1 MDFEKKSLPEL
12 RQMQSNYERLKKTD
26 SADYRTLL
34 ATIDRRG
41 VNGLDLARTVDF
53 LRHAAAERRYVSY
66 KDIAAASGV
75 VWDNAVR
82 LRMTAHLDDATRQ
95 VARDGGPLISSIV
108 VNQPNIATGKLEPV
122 ALRGFIKIV
131 AELRGQDSIPDRNA
145 AASAALLAEAQ
156 QEVFRWAAP
165 DHPVAA

>member
-12 RQMQSNYERLKKTD
+12 RQMQSNYERLNKTET
-26 SADYRTLL
+26 ADYQTLI

-41 VNGLDLARTVDF
+41 ANGLDLARTVSF
-53 LRHAAAERRYVSY
+53 LRNAAAERRYVSY

-75 VWDNAVR
+75 VWDNTVR
-82 LRMTAHLDDATRQ
+82 LRMGAHLDEATRQ

-108 VNQPNIATGKLEPV
+108 VNQPNITTGKLEPV

-131 AELRGQDSIPDRNA
+131 TELRGEDAVPERNP
-145 AASAALLAEAQ
+145 AASAAILAAAQ
-156 QEVFRWAAP
+156 QEVFTWAAP
-165 DHPVAA
+165 AESVAA

>member
-12 RQMQSNYERLKKTD
+12 KQMQLNYERLHKTET
-26 SADYRTLL
+26 ADYRTLV

-41 VNGLDLARTVDF
+41 ANGLDLAKTVEF

-82 LRMTAHLDDATRQ
+82 LRMGAHLDEATRQ
-95 VARDGGPLISSIV
+95 VARDGGPLISAIV
-108 VNQPNIATGKLEPV
+108 VNQPNLVTGKLEPV

-131 AELRGQDSIPDRNA
+131 TELRGPDAVAERNP
-145 AASAALLAEAQ
+145 AASAAVLAEAQ
-156 QEVFRWAAP
+156 QEVFRWGAA
-165 DHPVAA
+165 AA